1 MLDQYGRKFS
11 EKITSPIGI
20 TLYKCGISA
29 DLLTVLGLFVAIATG
44 FAVATG
50 HHVLAG
56 AGVLVAGI
64 PDLLDGSIARASGK
78 VNSRGQFLD
87 SLCDRISDAALFT
100 GAVWFYANSE
110 NSQAFMAALSAVA
123 LTVSLLISYARA
135 LAAAIG
141 FQIKGG
147 IMERAE
153 RLIVFGASVTF
164 GYLWLGI
171 WIIALLGSVTLIQRH
186 IKVWKLATQANGLA
200 SKLAD
205 LQAKFDMRVENLSNK
220 RAESKAK
227 RQTLRKRNQ
236 HNKLED
242 S

>member
-1 MLDQYGRKFS
+1 MLDQHGRKYA

-20 TLYKCGISA
+20 FLYKCGISA
-29 DLLTVLGLFVAIATG
+29 DMLTVLGLFVAIATG
-44 FAVATG
+44 VAVATG

-56 AGVLVAGI
+56 LGVLVAGI

-87 SLCDRISDAALFT
+87 SLFDRISDAALFT
-100 GAVWFYANSE
+100 GAVWFYAHGE
-110 NSQAFMAALSAVA
+110 RSQAFMAALSAIA

-153 RLIVFGASVTF
+153 RLIVFGVSIVF
-164 GYLWLGI
+164 GYLWIGI
-171 WIIALLGSVTLIQRH
+171 WIIAVLGSITLIQRH

-205 LQAKFDMRVENLSNK
+205 LQAKYDLFTEKEQKIRLNADQFVSRIMNNK
-220 RAESKAK
+220 MVQIIR
-227 RQTLRKRNQ
+227 
-236 HNKLED
+236 
-242 S
+242 